1 MKISDLETIIHT
13 YSTQYINAEELMYLQ
28 IVEKLKKW
36 NLMNDLEKQQNRK
49 EYIKMKDVHFY
60 YEKNLEYEKALVSL
74 VDSILNLK
82 GEKQRLYKKNVFFF
96 RIINLLYCEKELAL
110 YPISIKNVKGHVPFE
125 IFEPLIE
132 KVKDTQEYKQYR
144 LDELFE
150 EYKKMYQLFLEK
162 PYE

>member
-1 MKISDLETIIHT
+1 M
-13 YSTQYINAEELMYLQ
+13 YELITLFF
-28 IVEKLKKW
+28 VVL
-36 NLMNDLEKQQNRK
+36 
-49 EYIKMKDVHFY
+49 HF
-60 YEKNLEYEKALVSL
+60 KFNFCK
-74 VDSILNLK
+74 
-82 GEKQRLYKKNVFFF
+82 
-96 RIINLLYCEKELAL
+96 KELVNQ
-110 YPISIKNVKGHVPFE
+110 YESFKRIGHVPFE

>member
-1 MKISDLETIIHT
+1 MYIFIMK
-13 YSTQYINAEELMYLQ
+13 
-28 IVEKLKKW
+28 
-36 NLMNDLEKQQNRK
+36 
-49 EYIKMKDVHFY
+49 
-60 YEKNLEYEKALVSL
+60 KNLEYEKALVSL

-82 GEKQRLYKKNVFFF
+82 GEKQRFYKKNVFFF

-110 YPISIKNVKGHVPFE
+110 YPISIKNIKGHVPFE

-150 EYKKMYQLFLEK
+150 EYKKMYQLFLDK